1 MALEFIRNEAQIL
14 DGSENDY
21 DDLMHDIGD
30 SSIVLLGEASH
41 GTEEFYRERTR
52 ITKRLILE
60 KGFNALALEADW
72 PDAWRVNQY
81 IRMMEP
87 SDSVDE
93 AMGDFRRFPNWMWR
107 NTAFLNLVD
116 WIHRCNQGMGE
127 NERIGLYG
135 LDLYSMHSS
144 IQTVIQYLENID
156 MESAAAARERYG
168 CFEHFNHDMQE
179 YGFFSAHGLSRS
191 CEDEVV
197 IQLVELQRHAM
208 QYLQQEN
215 RQKNHPMA
223 EEEFFNA
230 EQNARIAK
238 NAERYYRN
246 MFQGH
251 VRSWNL
257 RDTHMADTLEI
268 VRSHLEQKNRP
279 ARLIVWAH
287 NSHLGDARA
296 TDRSK
301 VGEINIGQLARE
313 RYGDMVYSVGFTTH
327 EGTVTA
333 APEWDKPSLIKRV
346 RPSIFGSW
354 ENLFHQTQIPKFI
367 LNLRTPDAQK
377 NMPQR
382 LLERAIGVIYLPQ
395 SERHSHYFEAKIV
408 EQFDSVIHIDKTQA
422 LTPLDPS
429 AEWVAGEV
437 PETYPTSL

>member
-1 MALEFIRNEAQIL
+1 MALDFIKNEAQTL

-21 DDLMHDIGD
+21 DDLMHEIGD

-41 GTEEFYRERTR
+41 GTEEFYRERAR

-72 PDAWRVNQY
+72 PDAYRVNQY
-81 IRMMEP
+81 IRIMAPE
-87 SDSVDE
+87 DSVNE
-93 AMGDFRRFPNWMWR
+93 AMGNFKRFPNWMWR
-107 NTAFLNLVD
+107 NTAFLNVVD
-116 WIHRCNQGMGE
+116 WLHRYNQGMSE
-127 NERIGLYG
+127 SERIGVYG
-135 LDLYSMHSS
+135 LDLYSMHASV
-144 IQTVIQYLENID
+144 QTVISYLEKRD
-156 MESAAAARERYG
+156 PESAAAARERYG
-168 CFEHFNHDMQE
+168 CFEHFNQDMQE
-179 YGFFSAHGLSRS
+179 YGFFTAHGLSKG

-208 QYLQQEN
+208 EYLH
-215 RQKNHPMA
+215 KNNPLA

-268 VRSHLEQKNRP
+268 LRGHLEKKGRQPK
-279 ARLIVWAH
+279 LIVWAH

-296 TDRSK
+296 TERSR
-301 VGEINIGQLARE
+301 VGELNIGQICRE
-313 RYGDMVYSVGFTTH
+313 RYGDMVYNVGFTTH
-327 EGTVTA
+327 TGTVTA

-354 ENLFHQTQIPKFI
+354 ENLFHQAQLPKFI
-367 LNLRTPDAQK
+367 LNLRSPDAKK

-408 EQFDSVIHIDKTQA
+408 DQFDSVIHIDKTQA

-429 AEWVAGEV
+429 AEWEAGEL
-437 PETYPTSL
+437 PETYPSSL